1 MNIDKDKC
9 EIWIEMF
16 ASLIQMTEKLNNDE
30 EKYIEENF
38 SIIYGKL
45 KLQKSKKKNINK
57 FGFIDDNIY

>member
-45 KLQKSKKKNINK
+45 KLQKSKTKI
-57 FGFIDDNIY
+57 

>member
-16 ASLIQMTEKLNNDE
+16 ASLIQLTEKLNNDE

-45 KLQKSKKKNINK
+45 KLQKSKKYINK